1 MSIDVNSIV
10 KELDGGGAPTA
21 PPPTPR
27 RRARFDREAMVFAA
41 IAAGV
46 AVAVVSLAFS
56 LTPLDGTSGWV
67 ICSYLVFIALYWELT
82 RRSVGTL
89 RANDRAATV
98 VLGTL
103 GLGVVVP
110 LCFIIGYVTIKGLH
124 GLNQTF
130 FTDTMEKV
138 GPLDPSS
145 AGGARHAILGTLIQ
159 VGLATL
165 ISVPLGVLSAVYLN
179 EVGGRMAKTVRFLV
193 DSMSGVPSI
202 VAGLFIY
209 TIWVVQLGKGFSGLA
224 AAFALSILMLP
235 TVTRTAEEM
244 LKLVPGGLRESSLAL
259 GASEWRT
266 VWRVVLPSAKTGLV
280 TAVILGVARVAG
292 ETAPLLMTAFGNDSV
307 NTNPTSGPMSALPLF
322 VYKQIR
328 APEANQI
335 ARAWTGALVLILLV
349 LFLFVIARAIAAL
362 GKKV

>member
-1 MSIDVNSIV
+1 MSI
-10 KELDGGGAPTA
+10 ELTSPEEVDAA

-27 RRARFDREAMVFAA
+27 RRSRIDRDSLVFGLFAA
-41 IAAGV
+41 AVSVPVV
-46 AVAVVSLAFS
+46 ALVFW
-56 LTPLDGTSGWV
+56 LTPLDGLVGWV
-67 ICSYLVFIALYWELT
+67 LCAYGLFVAIYWQLT
-82 RRSVGTL
+82 KRAVGGL
-89 RANDRAATV
+89 RATDRVATV
-98 VLGTL
+98 VMTTL

-110 LCFIIGYVTIKGLH
+110 LCLIIGYVTLKGIR
-124 GLNQTF
+124 GLNSGF
-130 FTDTMEKV
+130 FTETMATV
-138 GPLDPSS
+138 SPLDPAD
-145 AGGARHAILGTLIQ
+145 AGGAEHAILGTLWQ

-179 EVGGRMAKTVRFLV
+179 EVGGRMAKTVRFFV

-209 TIWVVQLGKGFSGLA
+209 TIWVVELGKGFSGLA
-224 AAFALSILMLP
+224 AAFALSVLMLP

-244 LKLVPGGLRESSLAL
+244 LRLVPGGLRESSLAL

-280 TAVILGVARVAG
+280 TAVILGIARVAG

-307 NTNPTSGPMSALPLF
+307 NTNPMQGPMSALPLF

-349 LFLFVIARAIAAL
+349 LLLFVIARAIAAL

>member
-1 MSIDVNSIV
+1 MVRRP
-10 KELDGGGAPTA
+10 E

-27 RRARFDREAMVFAA
+27 RQSSIRPRERWCSPRSQRASPSLSSASRFYV
-41 IAAGV
+41 
-46 AVAVVSLAFS
+46 
-56 LTPLDGTSGWV
+56 TPLDGTSGWV

-110 LCFIIGYVTIKGLH
+110 LCFIIGYVTLKGLH

-209 TIWVVQLGKGFSGLA
+209 TIWVVQLGKGFSGMS

-244 LKLVPGGLRESSLAL
+244 LQARARRPAGV
-259 GASEWRT
+259 
-266 VWRVVLPSAKTGLV
+266 
-280 TAVILGVARVAG
+280 VARARCLRVAHCV
-292 ETAPLLMTAFGNDSV
+292 AR
-307 NTNPTSGPMSALPLF
+307 
-322 VYKQIR
+322 R
-328 APEANQI
+328 AAD
-335 ARAWTGALVLILLV
+335 ARRPGSSP
-349 LFLFVIARAIAAL
+349 R
-362 GKKV
+362 

>member
-1 MSIDVNSIV
+1 VSIDVNIEN
-10 KELDGGGAPTA
+10 ELETA
-21 PPPTPR
+21 PSGAPPTPR
-27 RRARFDREAMVFAA
+27 RQPKVERETILLGGFS
-41 IAAGV
+41 
-46 AVAVVSLAFS
+46 AVAAVLIVGLCFW
-56 LTPLDGTSGWV
+56 LTPLDGQFAWV
-67 ICSYLVFIALYWELT
+67 WCTYGVFVAILWALT
-82 RRSVGTL
+82 RRRVGTL
-89 RANDRAATV
+89 RANDRVATV
-98 VLGTL
+98 VVATL

-110 LCFIIGYVTIKGLH
+110 LCLIIGYVTIKGLR
-124 GLNQTF
+124 GLNAAF
-130 FTDTMEKV
+130 FADTMEQV
-138 GPLDPSS
+138 GPLDPAS
-145 AGGARHAILGTLIQ
+145 AGGAKHAILGTLIQ

-193 DSMSGVPSI
+193 DSMSGIPSI

-209 TIWVVQLGKGFSGLA
+209 TIWVVEMGKGFSGLA
-224 AAFALSILMLP
+224 AAFALSVLMLP

-280 TAVILGVARVAG
+280 TAVILGIARVAG
-292 ETAPLLMTAFGNDSV
+292 ETAPLLMTSFGNDTV
-307 NTNPTSGPMSALPLF
+307 NTNPTQGPMSALPLF

-349 LFLFVIARAIAAL
+349 LLLFVIARAIAAL

>member
-1 MSIDVNSIV
+1 MSVDINATAG
-10 KELDGGGAPTA
+10 LDTGPSE

-27 RRARFDREAMVFAA
+27 PRVRFDHEGMVFTAYAA
-41 IAAGV
+41 VAGV
-46 AVAVVSLAFS
+46 MIVSLLFW
-56 LTPLDGTSGWV
+56 LTPFDGLVAWV
-67 ICSYLVFIALYWELT
+67 LSAYAVFLAIFWALT

-89 RANDRAATV
+89 RANDRVATV
-98 VLGTL
+98 VMGTL

-110 LCFIIGYVTIKGLH
+110 LCLIIGYVTLKGIR
-124 GLNQTF
+124 GLNETF
-130 FTDTMEKV
+130 FTDTMETV
-138 GPLDPSS
+138 GPLDPAS
-145 AGGARHAILGTLIQ
+145 AGGAKHAVIGTLIQ

-209 TIWVVQLGKGFSGLA
+209 TIWVVQMGKGFSGLA
-224 AAFALSILMLP
+224 AAFALSVLMLP

-259 GASEWRT
+259 GGSEWRT

-280 TAVILGVARVAG
+280 TAVILGIARVAG
-292 ETAPLLMTAFGNDSV
+292 ETAPLLMTSFGNDSV
-307 NTNPTSGPMSALPLF
+307 NTNPTVGPMSALPLF

-349 LFLFVIARAIAAL
+349 LLLFVLARAIAAL

>member
-1 MSIDVNSIV
+1 
-10 KELDGGGAPTA
+10 
-21 PPPTPR
+21 
-27 RRARFDREAMVFAA
+27 MVFAA
-41 IAAGV
+41 IAAGL
-46 AVAVVSLAFS
+46 AVAVVSLAFYV
-56 LTPLDGTSGWV
+56 TPLDGTSGWV
-67 ICSYLVFIALYWELT
+67 ICSYLVFVALYWALT
-82 RRSVGTL
+82 RRSVGPL

-110 LCFIIGYVTIKGLH
+110 LCFIIGYVTLKGIH

-209 TIWVVQLGKGFSGLA
+209 TIWVVQLGKGFSGLS

-266 VWRVVLPSAKTGLV
+266 VWRVVLPTREDRAGHRGDPRRRPRRRRDRAAAHDRVRQRLGEHEPDSGRCPPSRSSSTSRSARRKRTRSLERGPARCPDPAGAVPVRDRPGHRCPRKEGL
-280 TAVILGVARVAG
+280 T
-292 ETAPLLMTAFGNDSV
+292 
-307 NTNPTSGPMSALPLF
+307 
-322 VYKQIR
+322 
-328 APEANQI
+328 
-335 ARAWTGALVLILLV
+335 
-349 LFLFVIARAIAAL
+349 
-362 GKKV
+362 

>member
-1 MSIDVNSIV
+1 MTTDIRIED
-10 KELDGGGAPTA
+10 ELDTAPTA
-21 PPPTPR
+21 PPPPSRKLPKVERQTMLFGLFS
-27 RRARFDREAMVFAA
+27 ALASVV
-41 IAAGV
+41 IV
-46 AVAVVSLAFS
+46 AVAFW
-56 LTPLDGTSGWV
+56 LTPLDGTVGWI
-67 ICSYLVFIALYWELT
+67 ICAYLGFLAIFWALT
-82 RRSVGTL
+82 QRSIGTL
-89 RANDRAATV
+89 RANDRVAAVAVT
-98 VLGTL
+98 TL

-110 LCFIIGYVTIKGLH
+110 LCLIIAYVTVKGIR
-124 GLNQTF
+124 GLNATF

-145 AGGARHAILGTLIQ
+145 AGGAKHAILGTLIQ
-159 VGLATL
+159 VGMATL

-224 AAFALSILMLP
+224 AAFALSVLMLP

-292 ETAPLLMTAFGNDSV
+292 ETAPLLMTSFGNDSV
-307 NTNPTSGPMSALPLF
+307 NTNPTQGPMSALPLF

-349 LFLFVIARAIAAL
+349 LLLFVIARAIAAL